1 MATRTMG
8 STRARIAFAFT
19 GVAGLLVA
27 LLFSF
32 GMPAGAQAAGS
43 GDAAAHACV
52 SSASVCAAK
61 KKRAKKKS
69 KKNKRPARGKRGK
82 RGPNGLAGAKGVA
95 GPAGPLGP
103 IGPQGPKGDTGAQGP
118 KGDNGQHGS
127 QGPQGPKGDNGPQ
140 GPKGDHGPQGPK
152 GDNGPEGPKGDHGPQ
167 GPKGDPGPPGLAEAI
182 VITGTASDGST
193 VTATCPTGKIA
204 IGGGVSST
212 NENSTIS
219 ANEPLVQSGSSK
231 PVGWRGKAKG
241 QGNTTV
247 HVICTP
253 GLD

>member
-19 GVAGLLVA
+19 GITGLLVA

-32 GMPAGAQAAGS
+32 GMPAGAQAARS

-52 SSASVCAAK
+52 SSASVCASK

-82 RGPNGLAGAKGVA
+82 RGPIGVAGAKGVS

-118 KGDNGQHGS
+118 KGDTGLAGAH
-127 QGPQGPKGDNGPQ
+127 GPQGPKGDNGPQ
-140 GPKGDHGPQGPK
+140 
-152 GDNGPEGPKGDHGPQ
+152 GPKGDHGPQ

-253 GLD
+253 GLN